1 MAITNSLVHNE
12 VNPTCPAFPGSP
24 LEPVGQ
30 SPTVRANEMC
40 FVLTHSAQWD

>member
-12 VNPTCPAFPGSP
+12 LSPACPALSSLP

-30 SPTVRANEMC
+30 ARAK
-40 FVLTHSAQWD
+40 